1 MTKILLI
8 ETATEVCSAAI
19 AVNGTVVALAEDL
32 HTVMRKVLKKTIER
46 ETGTVDVNFAQFA
59 VKIGISVDD
68 ADLQPIRIFE

>member
-1 MTKILLI
+1 
-8 ETATEVCSAAI
+8 
-19 AVNGTVVALAEDL
+19 
-32 HTVMRKVLKKTIER
+32 MRKVLKKTIER